1 MKKLLILTN
10 PYSGKKKGKKILK
23 NVLNIFSNTPYD
35 LITTKYKNH
44 PYEIAKT
51 ININNFSGICI
62 IGGDGTMHEVINGM
76 LARADKKELPIG
88 LVPGG
93 TGNSFMHD
101 MNCLNPTDAAKQ
113 IIKLKTQKIDLI
125 KIETDNKIIYSFNVA
140 GWGMPPDINILAE
153 KMRWFGGQ
161 RYNIA
166 SLIEIMKFTKRQCNL
181 IINNENILDDY
192 SLVLCCNTIHTGK
205 GMKIAPKAKL
215 NDGLMDLVLIKN
227 VPRIKLLRL
236 MPKIFTGE
244 HINDNAVKYIHVS
257 KIKLK
262 PNKISQLNIDGEIKG
277 FTPFEL
283 SVLSNKIEIIT
294 SL

>member
-23 NVLNIFSNTPYD
+23 NVLNIFSNTPYN

-76 LARADKKELPIG
+76 LARVDKKQLPIG
-88 LVPGG
+88 LIPGG

-113 IIKLKTQKIDLI
+113 IIKLKTQNIDLI
-125 KIETDNKIIYSFNVA
+125 KIETDNKIIYSFNAA

-153 KMRWFGGQ
+153 KMRWLGGQ

-166 SLIEIMKFTKRQCNL
+166 SLIEIIKFTKRQCNL

-215 NDGLMDLVLIKN
+215 ADGLIDVVAVKKTNRLTLLKLFPAIFSGNHINSSIVNYQQVKSISIK
-227 VPRIKLLRL
+227 
-236 MPKIFTGE
+236 PKIDSSL
-244 HINDNAVKYIHVS
+244 IV
-257 KIKLK
+257 
-262 PNKISQLNIDGEIKG
+262 DGEVVG
-277 FTPFEL
+277 RTPCNMVAL
-283 SVLSNKIEIIT
+283 PNAIEIFN
-294 SL
+294 

>member
-10 PYSGKKKGKKILK
+10 PYSGKKNGKKILK

-51 ININNFSGICI
+51 ININDFSGICI

-76 LARADKKELPIG
+76 LARADKKQLPIG

-101 MNCLNPTDAAKQ
+101 MNCLNPNDAAEQ

-215 NDGLMDLVLIKN
+215 ADGLIDVVAVKKTNRLTLLKLFPAIFSGNHINSSIVNYQQVKSISIK
-227 VPRIKLLRL
+227 
-236 MPKIFTGE
+236 PKIDSSL
-244 HINDNAVKYIHVS
+244 IV
-257 KIKLK
+257 
-262 PNKISQLNIDGEIKG
+262 DGEVIG
-277 FTPFEL
+277 RTPCDMVAL
-283 SVLSNKIEIIT
+283 PNAIEVFN
-294 SL
+294 

>member
-51 ININNFSGICI
+51 ININDFSGICI

-88 LVPGG
+88 LIPGG

-101 MNCLNPTDAAKQ
+101 MHCLNPTDAAKQ

-215 NDGLMDLVLIKN
+215 ADGLIDVVAVKKTNRLTLLKLFPAIFSGNHINSSIVNYQQVKSISIK
-227 VPRIKLLRL
+227 
-236 MPKIFTGE
+236 PKIDSSL
-244 HINDNAVKYIHVS
+244 IV
-257 KIKLK
+257 
-262 PNKISQLNIDGEIKG
+262 DGEVIG
-277 FTPFEL
+277 RTPCDMVAL
-283 SVLSNKIEIIT
+283 PNAIEVFN
-294 SL
+294 

>member
-10 PYSGKKKGKKILK
+10 PYSGKKKSKKILK

-88 LVPGG
+88 LIPGG

-153 KMRWFGGQ
+153 KMRWLGGQ

-215 NDGLMDLVLIKN
+215 ADGLIDVVAVKKTNRLTLLKLFPAIFSGNHINSSIVNYQQVKSISIK
-227 VPRIKLLRL
+227 
-236 MPKIFTGE
+236 PKIDSSL
-244 HINDNAVKYIHVS
+244 IV
-257 KIKLK
+257 
-262 PNKISQLNIDGEIKG
+262 DGEVIG
-277 FTPFEL
+277 RTPCNM
-283 SVLSNKIEIIT
+283 VALSNAIEIFN
-294 SL
+294 